1 METPQPHEVQIFD
14 DDTSSIASFE
24 DIPPRH
30 RPRTRN
36 LSRRIISPPPK
47 REILKVDGK
56 VPDVIHVVKYLGW
69 RDNVVECKSFYST
82 IYI

>member
-1 METPQPHEVQIFD
+1 MDSPQPDEVRIFD

-24 DIPPRH
+24 DIPSRH
-30 RPRTRN
+30 RLRTRN
-36 LSRRIISPPPK
+36 ISSRMPSPPPK

-69 RDNVVECKSFYST
+69 RDNVIECKLFHS
-82 IYI
+82 